1 MNLSKVLVATLVAVA
16 VIAAA
21 TSATA
26 LGILLASTGET
37 GNSGVVSGNTVL
49 VVPSYRASS
58 ALGIHAYVPM
68 NAVTTSATA
77 TVYVV
82 PSKVVI
88 YLSIETTEPYMNAT
102 QAYED
107 VVSRANELVGKLKS
121 IEGVV
126 YVQTISMRLNPQYEW
141 SREERV
147 FKGYVATYSLAVEA
161 EAAVAG
167 KVIAEAV
174 KESVDSI
181 RGITFAIPDDE
192 LEKAK
197 EKALKEAVKKAYRKA
212 EAIAS
217 ELNATLGNVIYV
229 TTEYS
234 TPDYIVR
241 YMKEVAYAT
250 TAGQPPELPI
260 EVGRGFPVM
269 VTVQAAFEIIHE

>member
-37 GNSGVVSGNTVL
+37 GNSDVASGNTVL
-49 VVPSYRASS
+49 VAPGYRASS
-58 ALGIHAYVPM
+58 ALGTHAYVPM

-107 VVSRANELVGKLKS
+107 VVSRANELVSKLKS

-161 EAAVAG
+161 ETAVAG

-181 RGITFAIPDDE
+181 RGITFTIPDDE

-197 EKALKEAVKKAYRKA
+197 EKALKEAVRKAYRKA

-234 TPDYIVR
+234 SPDYLVR
-241 YMKEVAYAT
+241 YMKEAAYAV

>member
-1 MNLSKVLVATLVAVA
+1 MNLSKVLVAALVVVA
-16 VIAAA
+16 VIAAVA
-21 TSATA
+21 SATA
-26 LGILLASTGET
+26 LGILLTSTGVA
-37 GNSGVVSGNTVL
+37 GNGVPGGNAVLTVRG
-49 VVPSYRASS
+49 YGTSS
-58 ALGIHAYVPM
+58 ALGTQACVLT

-88 YLSIETTEPYMNAT
+88 YLSIETTKPYMNAT

-107 VVSRANELVGKLKS
+107 VVNRADGLVSKLKS

-126 YVQTISMRLNPQYEW
+126 YVQTLSMRLNPQYEW
-141 SREERV
+141 TKGEKV
-147 FKGYVATYSLAVEA
+147 FKGYVATYTLAVEA
-161 EAAVAG
+161 ETAVAG

-174 KESVDSI
+174 KASIDSI

-197 EKALKEAVKKAYRKA
+197 EEALKVAVRKAYEKA
-212 EAIAS
+212 KAIVS

-234 TPDYIVR
+234 SLDYIVR
-241 YMKEVAYAT
+241 YMKEAAYTAA
-250 TAGQPPELPI
+250 AGQPPELPI
-260 EVGRGFPVM
+260 EVGKGFPVM